1 MTDLESRRS
10 WRSETLGA
18 MVHSTEFDHRRKKR
32 IQELSEELLQM
43 LGVIDVAILNERCFE
58 SLQRN
63 IIEPT
68 LNLAHRLHLSKDRFR
83 VQWSNGQPPV
93 PTERLRGPSIL
104 EKYDCCN
111 VLANGKPVRLDG
123 KDKFGGEGFT
133 YLFDIVPGF
142 YCQSFKEDS
151 ASELKVLKKPKVLV
165 AVGKPGRRES
175 VPLAGKGGTI
185 LGNLYDILRSGKN

>member
-1 MTDLESRRS
+1 MIDLESRRS

-18 MVHSTEFDHRRKKR
+18 MVHSADFDHRRKKR
-32 IQELSEELLQM
+32 IQSLTEELLHV
-43 LGVIDVAILNERCFE
+43 LAVIDISILNEKGFD

-63 IIEPT
+63 IVEPSV
-68 LNLAHRLHLSKDRFR
+68 NLAHQLHLSTDRFR
-83 VQWSNGQPPV
+83 VQWNDEQPALPS
-93 PTERLRGPSIL
+93 ERSRDPSIL

-111 VLANGKPVRLDG
+111 VLANGKTVRLD
-123 KDKFGGEGFT
+123 KERLGGEGVT

-142 YCQSFKEDS
+142 YCQSFKGD
-151 ASELKVLKKPKVLV
+151 AVSELKVLKKPKALV

-185 LGNLYDILRSGKN
+185 MGSLYDRLRSGKS